1 MKYLTCQVL
10 RLEKEGLRSHEEF
23 LPLEEEFRIFVNED
37 LFATVV
43 VTPSQMKEFAVG
55 HLYAQGAICH
65 AGQIIDLSIQNR
77 QIRAMMGQVSP
88 SESGTDETNR
98 TVGASSLLANMR
110 SAIDSDLYSLT
121 GGTHTSALCRG
132 DDILIR
138 AEDVGRLNTLDK
150 ILGWALLAGVDLK
163 NCYVV
168 TSGRITGTAVKKAV
182 HAGVFLVASKGAV
195 TSLAVELARERSVTL
210 VGFVRD
216 ERMNLY
222 SGTDRVSR

>member
-1 MKYLTCQVL
+1 MKYLTRQVL
-10 RLEKEGLRSHEEF
+10 RLEKEGLHPHVEF

-37 LFATVV
+37 LFATVG

-55 HLYAQGAICH
+55 YLYTQGAICH
-65 AGQIIDLSIQNR
+65 AGQIIDLSIHDRRIQV
-77 QIRAMMGQVSP
+77 MMDPASP

-110 SAIDSDLYSLT
+110 FALDSDLYSLT

-163 NCYVV
+163 SCYVV
-168 TSGRITGTAVKKAV
+168 TSGRVTGNTVKKAV
-182 HAGVFLVASKGAV
+182 RVGVFLVASKGAI
-195 TSLAVELARERSVTL
+195 TSLAVELAREGGVTL